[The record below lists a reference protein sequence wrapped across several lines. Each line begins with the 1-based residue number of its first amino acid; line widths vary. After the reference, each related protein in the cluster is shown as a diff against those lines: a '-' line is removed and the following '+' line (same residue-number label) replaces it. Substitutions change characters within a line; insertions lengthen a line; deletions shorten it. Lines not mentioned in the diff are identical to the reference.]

1 MLLLLTPSSHIKC
14 MPQSLG
20 ESSILTHLHL
30 VIRLTMSYKT
40 HLTVLQHSAAVYSSS
55 PAFLL
60 PRLDTNDS
68 NVIVAWDSISYQ
80 QFLLDVERSA
90 RHWSHT
96 LTAHEVPRRSVVGLW
111 SVQST
116 STGCND
122 LRLTISIPQAWWH
135 QIPRC
140 PSCLRACK
148 GRVYPAAIFPSAPK
162 PRRRLRTPSP
172 CRSPSIDL

>member
-1 MLLLLTPSSHIKC
+1 

-96 LTAHEVPRRSVVGLW
+96 LTAHGVPRRSVVGLW
-111 SVQST
+111 SVRIHWMQWPQTNHIHSAGLVAPNT
-116 STGCND
+116 SMSFMSTG
-122 LRLTISIPQAWWH
+122 LQGPGISRSYFPFGSQA
-135 QIPRC
+135 PTSSTNSFTV
-140 PSCLRACK
+140 PE
-148 GRVYPAAIFPSAPK
+148 PK
-162 PRRRLRTPSP
+162 H
-172 CRSPSIDL
+172 